1 MDKRLE
7 KLREEYENVPIPKE
21 LDSIIE
27 RAFQR
32 KPKRKK
38 IFLWPT
44 SAVVAAAILFI
55 TTVNMNPD
63 AAHAMSKIPVI
74 GKIVK
79 VVTFNEFK
87 EERNQLSIDV
97 KTPALSGL
105 TNKSLEENINKK
117 YVKESKELYQEFT
130 KSASKNKQG
139 HLDIYSNYETVT
151 DTPDLLSV
159 RRDIQKTEASG
170 YTQSRYINIDKKNE
184 ILITLNSLFKDDRY
198 IKVISQNIKEQMQKQ
213 MKADSNKIYWI
224 TDEDMDP
231 FKSIDP
237 DQTFYITKDHKLVIS
252 FDEYEVAPG
261 YMGVTEFKIP
271 TKVISKLLVGDRYI
285 Q

>member
-27 RAFQR
+27 RAFQQ
-32 KPKRKK
+32 KPKKKK

-55 TTVNMNPD
+55 ATVNMNPD

-87 EERNQLSIDV
+87 EERNQSSIDV

-117 YVKESKELYQEFT
+117 YVKESKELYQEFAN
-130 KSASKNKQG
+130 SASKNKQG

-184 ILITLNSLFKDDRY
+184 ILITLKSLFKDDRY

-213 MKADSNKIYWI
+213 MKADSNKIYWL

-261 YMGVTEFKIP
+261 YMGVNEFKIP